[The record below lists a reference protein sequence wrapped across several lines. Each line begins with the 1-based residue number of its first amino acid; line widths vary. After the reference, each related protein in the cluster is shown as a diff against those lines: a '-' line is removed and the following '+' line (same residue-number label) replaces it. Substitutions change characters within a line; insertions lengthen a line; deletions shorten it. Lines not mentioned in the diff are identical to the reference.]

1 MNPFQAIRATFYM
14 LLAKAREPIE
24 DRERKPAPTTKPE
37 RGAGGDGSRG

>member
-24 DRERKPAPTTKPE
+24 EHERTSAPTTAPE
-37 RGAGGDGSRG
+37 RGAGSERSRG

>member
-24 DRERKPAPTTKPE
+24 EHEREPAPTTAPQ

>member
-1 MNPFQAIRATFYM
+1 MNPFQAIRATFSM

-24 DRERKPAPTTKPE
+24 DHERKSAPTSEPE